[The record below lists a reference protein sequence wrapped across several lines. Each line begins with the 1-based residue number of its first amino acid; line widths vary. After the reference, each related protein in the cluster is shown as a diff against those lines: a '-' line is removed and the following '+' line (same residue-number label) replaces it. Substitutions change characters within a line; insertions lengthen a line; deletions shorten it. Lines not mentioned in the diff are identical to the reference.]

1 MPDSNKLY
9 GKKLIS
15 KAAERGEV
23 LPFSLEWLEANNTNL
38 KQLLWES

>member
-1 MPDSNKLY
+1 MPESNKLY
-9 GKKLIS
+9 GKN
-15 KAAERGEV
+15 KAGKRGEV